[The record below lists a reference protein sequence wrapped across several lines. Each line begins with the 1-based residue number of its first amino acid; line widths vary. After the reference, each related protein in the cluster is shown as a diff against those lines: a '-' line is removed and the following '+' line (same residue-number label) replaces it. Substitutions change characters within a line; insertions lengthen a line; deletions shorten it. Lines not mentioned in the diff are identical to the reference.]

1 MNNLIVD
8 DSGMDIFFNFIIKNI
23 KNGFLEMLIVYMY
36 LKFKV

>member
-1 MNNLIVD
+1 MNNLID
-8 DSGMDIFFNFIIKNI
+8 DYSGNDDIFFFIVKII